1 MNQMNRQTN
10 LRWNLIV
17 LLAVLDLLRPLL
29 SITGVYDSPGGS
41 FWAPVLVTTM
51 VSAVWVGV
59 VVVTPSS
66 SPLAALALAGALYGV
81 FAIVLQQIIWSLVL
95 GGAPEGAPS
104 SAPVLVMSW
113 VSILVTNTVWG
124 AFLGLLAT
132 GVCRLLPRRGT
143 AA

>member
-29 SITGVYDSPGGS
+29 SITGVYDSLGGGP
-41 FWAPVLVTTM
+41 WASGLGTTM
-51 VSAVWVGV
+51 IAAVWVGV
-59 VVVTPSS
+59 VVGTRSP
-66 SPLAALALAGALYGV
+66 SPLATLALAGALYGV

>member
-17 LLAVLDLLRPLL
+17 LLAVLGLLRPLL

-41 FWAPVLVTTM
+41 LWAPVLVTTM
-51 VSAVWVGV
+51 VSAVWVGI

-66 SPLAALALAGALYGV
+66 SPLATLALAGALYGV

>member
-59 VVVTPSS
+59 VGVTPSS
-66 SPLAALALAGALYGV
+66 SALALAGALYGV

-113 VSILVTNTVWG
+113 GSILVTNTVWG